1 MGAHLSR
8 INCLIET
15 MYEDSVAVMEEFR
28 RGVYSNLKHSSLSV
42 QEAKTSVSEQRCEIN
57 KASVE
62 MISLN

>member
-1 MGAHLSR
+1 MKAHLSCP
-8 INCLIET
+8 NCLNEK
-15 MYEDSVAVMEEFR
+15 MYEDSVVVMEEFR